1 MKALTKSLVASAAAA
16 ALLAAAG
23 MSASAKEIKL
33 TASSSHPP
41 IVPWVKTIQD
51 LVVPEANKR
60 LEAMGSPHRIKW
72 TEAYAGALYNFQ
84 NTLEGIEQGLGDIG
98 WVGTLWEPIKMPLHN
113 VTYYAPFAAF
123 DVKQLVEIATD
134 LEKIPAVAAEWT
146 KHNTKFLGTQVAD
159 SYQLMTKKPIT
170 RVEDIDGLKLI
181 TPGAIAAMIRGT
193 GAIPVDAGLP
203 VFYNNMQTGV
213 ADGCVIITTG
223 MIPFKLHEVAPYIT
237 RANLGAVNSGALAMN
252 MDTWKSLPKDV
263 QQVFAGLGVDY
274 AKTVADRVAAFE
286 KVSFEKLPTMG
297 AKLSDMSEAE
307 RERWAKKLPNIAGEW
322 ADELEKKGI
331 PGKLIVAKFMES
343 VRARGGKP
351 LRDWDKE

>member
-1 MKALTKSLVASAAAA
+1 MKKVTKSLIASAVAAA
-16 ALLAAAG
+16 VAG
-23 MSASAKEIKL
+23 SFGGAVQAKEIKL

-60 LEAMGSPHRIKW
+60 LEKMGSPHRIKW

-123 DVKQLVEIATD
+123 DVVQLRDIATD
-134 LEKIPAVAAEWT
+134 MEKVPEVAAEWT
-146 KHNTKFLGTQVAD
+146 KYNTKFLGTQVAD

-170 RVEDIDGLKLI
+170 KVEEIEGLKLI
-181 TPGAIAAMIRGT
+181 TPGAISAMVRGT

-213 ADGCVIITTG
+213 ADGCIIITTG
-223 MIPFKLHEVAPYIT
+223 MLPFKLHEVAPYIT
-237 RANLGAVNSGALAMN
+237 RVNLGAVNSGALAMN

-263 QQVFAGLGVDY
+263 QEVFTGLGVDY
-274 AKTVADRVAAFE
+274 SKTVAERVAAFE
-286 KVSFEKLPTMG
+286 KVSFGKLPTLG
-297 AKLSDMSEAE
+297 AKLSEMSEDE
-307 RERWAKKLPNIAGEW
+307 RKRWAAKLPNIAGEW
-322 ADELEKKGI
+322 AADLEKKGI
-331 PGKLIVAKFMES
+331 PGKAIVAKFMEA